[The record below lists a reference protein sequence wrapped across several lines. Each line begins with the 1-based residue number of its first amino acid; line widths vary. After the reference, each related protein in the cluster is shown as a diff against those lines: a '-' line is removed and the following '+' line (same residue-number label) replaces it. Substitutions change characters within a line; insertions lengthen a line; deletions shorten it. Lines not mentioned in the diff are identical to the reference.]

1 MCFPCYVEGVQVKQD
16 SGHSG
21 HLFQV
26 EYSGKDDTSNL
37 NQMVFPR
44 PDLLLASNCFAPQI
58 DHGKGSLQPERCTWS
73 TSCCDVSN

>member
-1 MCFPCYVEGVQVKQD
+1 MCFPCCVEGVQVNQE
-16 SGHSG
+16 SG

-26 EYSGKDDTSNL
+26 GYGGKDETSNL
-37 NQMVFPR
+37 DQMIFPR

-58 DHGKGSLQPERCTWS
+58 DHGKGSRQPERCTWS